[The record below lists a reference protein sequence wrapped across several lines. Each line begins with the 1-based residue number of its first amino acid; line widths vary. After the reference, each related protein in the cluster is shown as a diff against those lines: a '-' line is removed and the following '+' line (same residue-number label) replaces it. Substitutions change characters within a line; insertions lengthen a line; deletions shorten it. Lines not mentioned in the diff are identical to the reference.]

1 MYVLQPNFILAYR
14 ANKCLVSDWVCLHKF
29 LLSCGLPND
38 VSSFHRSVRWE
49 YLSSSNYPRKG
60 SQRKFDLSVD
70 GTTIVDAAWAY
81 QDPLQGS
88 KLDAVKNY
96 VAFVG
101 IAPVMI
107 KCREDVSNYVC
118 YLSWQWCADK
128 KNFRY
133 ARLDECH
140 SDSSCTVSSTPNSS
154 APTTPTL
161 GCTVP
166 TIQFTYNPS
175 IYDYRHIPLSL
186 TRKASHCGATSGWK
200 GVGLPTVSEAEGY
213 LEVEIGNDRMLH
225 TPYWWRS
232 FTAVDWLSLLIW
244 GKKNMAF
251 VLSFVWFGWAFDYVG
266 CSSASSTG
274 VLVAA
279 SWVVASWLF

>member
-1 MYVLQPNFILAYR
+1 MPWATAKVKGVVIAETDFPQVI
-14 ANKCLVSDWVCLHKF
+14 
-29 LLSCGLPND
+29 GGD
-38 VSSFHRSVRWE
+38 VYFPTESVRWE
-49 YLSSSNYPRKG
+49 YLSTSNHPRKG

-70 GTTIVDAAWAY
+70 GTTILDAAWTY
-81 QDPLQGS
+81 QDPLKGS
-88 KLDAVKNY
+88 KLDVVKNY

-107 KCREDVSNYVC
+107 KY
-118 YLSWQWCADK
+118 K

-140 SDSSCTVSSTPNSS
+140 SDSSSTVTSTPNSS

-186 TRKASHCGATSGWK
+186 SRKSSHCGATSGWK
-200 GVGLPTVSEAEGY
+200 GVGLPTVSEADGY
-213 LEVEIGNDRMLH
+213 LEVEIRGDR
-225 TPYWWRS
+225 
-232 FTAVDWLSLLIW
+232 
-244 GKKNMAF
+244 
-251 VLSFVWFGWAFDYVG
+251 
-266 CSSASSTG
+266 
-274 VLVAA
+274 
-279 SWVVASWLF
+279 